1 MDPNNKFSEKID
13 KNRLNEQDRKK
24 DINSKIDHFKS
35 NPSHEEDFLNENVL
49 FFKTKGEI
57 IKKED
62 CEEDINEEIL
72 ELNTILEDLNKKIII
87 DVKEEEKDKNQR
99 ACQEI
104 LEILSIRLPF
114 KPLSQPKKV
123 SMVGKVFYNS
133 SYYNDEIKERN
144 DTNLNNNKI

>member
-72 ELNTILEDLNKKIII
+72 ELNTISLSSLFFSFSFWSKSFSG
-87 DVKEEEKDKNQR
+87 
-99 ACQEI
+99 
-104 LEILSIRLPF
+104 ILSSFCTFMLLF
-114 KPLSQPKKV
+114 VLSL
-123 SMVGKVFYNS
+123 
-133 SYYNDEIKERN
+133 I
-144 DTNLNNNKI
+144 

>member
-13 KNRLNEQDRKK
+13 KNRLNEQNRKK
-24 DINSKIDHFKS
+24 DINSKMDHFKT
-35 NPSHEEDFLNENVL
+35 NPSHEKDFLNENVL
-49 FFKTKGEI
+49 FFQTKGEI

-72 ELNTILEDLNKKIII
+72 ELNTILEDLNKNIVI

-104 LEILSIRLPF
+104 LEILSIRSPF

-144 DTNLNNNKI
+144 DTNLINNKI

>member
-13 KNRLNEQDRKK
+13 KNRLNEQNRKK
-24 DINSKIDHFKS
+24 DINSKMDHFKD
-35 NPSHEEDFLNENVL
+35 NPSHEKDFLNENVL
-49 FFKTKGEI
+49 FFQTKGEI

-72 ELNTILEDLNKKIII
+72 ELNTILEDLNKNIII
-87 DVKEEEKDKNQR
+87 DIKEEEKDKNQR

-104 LEILSIRLPF
+104 LEILSIRSPF

-144 DTNLNNNKI
+144 DTNLINNKI

>member
-13 KNRLNEQDRKK
+13 KNRLNEQNRKK
-24 DINSKIDHFKS
+24 DINSKMDHFKA
-35 NPSHEEDFLNENVL
+35 NPSHEKDFLNENVL
-49 FFKTKGEI
+49 FFQTKGEI

-72 ELNTILEDLNKKIII
+72 ELNTILEDLNKNIVI

-104 LEILSIRLPF
+104 LEILSIRSPF

-144 DTNLNNNKI
+144 DTNLINNKI

>member
-13 KNRLNEQDRKK
+13 KNRLNEQNRKK
-24 DINSKIDHFKS
+24 DINSKIDQFKA
-35 NPSHEEDFLNENVL
+35 NPDHEEDFLNENVL
-49 FFKTKGEI
+49 FFQTKGEI

-72 ELNTILEDLNKKIII
+72 ELNTILEDLNKNIII
-87 DVKEEEKDKNQR
+87 DIKEEEKDKNQR

-104 LEILSIRLPF
+104 LEILSIRSPF

-123 SMVGKVFYNS
+123 SMIGKVFYNS

>member
-49 FFKTKGEI
+49 FFQTKGEI

-72 ELNTILEDLNKKIII
+72 ELNTILEDLNKNIII
-87 DVKEEEKDKNQR
+87 DIKEEEKDKNQM

-104 LEILSIRLPF
+104 LEILSIRSPF

>member
-13 KNRLNEQDRKK
+13 KNRLNEQNRKK
-24 DINSKIDHFKS
+24 DINSKIDQLKA
-35 NPSHEEDFLNENVL
+35 NPDHERNFLNENVL
-49 FFKTKGEI
+49 FFQTKGEI

-72 ELNTILEDLNKKIII
+72 ELNTILEDLNKNIVI

-104 LEILSIRLPF
+104 LEILSIRSPF

-144 DTNLNNNKI
+144 DTNLINNKI

>member
-24 DINSKIDHFKS
+24 DINSKIDNFKS
-35 NPSHEEDFLNENVL
+35 NPSYEEDFLNENVL
-49 FFKTKGEI
+49 FLKTKGEI

-72 ELNTILEDLNKKIII
+72 ELNTILEDLNKNIII

>member
-1 MDPNNKFSEKID
+1 M
-13 KNRLNEQDRKK
+13 KN
-24 DINSKIDHFKS
+24 
-35 NPSHEEDFLNENVL
+35 HEEDFLNENVL
-49 FFKTKGEI
+49 FFQTKGEI

-72 ELNTILEDLNKKIII
+72 ELNTILEDLNKNIII

>member
-1 MDPNNKFSEKID
+1 M
-13 KNRLNEQDRKK
+13 
-24 DINSKIDHFKS
+24 DHFKA

-49 FFKTKGEI
+49 FFQTKGEI

-72 ELNTILEDLNKKIII
+72 ELNTILEDLNKNIII
-87 DVKEEEKDKNQR
+87 DIKEEEKDKNQR

-104 LEILSIRLPF
+104 LEILSIRSPF